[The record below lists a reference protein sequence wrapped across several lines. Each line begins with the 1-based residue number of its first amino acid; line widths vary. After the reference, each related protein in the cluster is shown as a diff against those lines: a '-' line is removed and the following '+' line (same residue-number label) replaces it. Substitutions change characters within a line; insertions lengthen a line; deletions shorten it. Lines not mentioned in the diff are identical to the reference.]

1 MIHTSARDSS
11 RTDEGSGG
19 VLFAIDER
27 ALCAPTLGHEGRQ
40 LLSES
45 TIESHFTSATNFW
58 VCAPSQRWDRAGA
71 SASIFQLR
79 VRWTARSFAIRTASR
94 TMQAAPGDGE
104 ASWIGTAMQN
114 TTGGATLQI
123 SA

>member
-1 MIHTSARDSS
+1 MNERVAHPARHGAQMHEVWEPT
-11 RTDEGSGG
+11 RQPGW
-19 VLFAIDER
+19 
-27 ALCAPTLGHEGRQ
+27 TLGHEGRQ

-45 TIESHFTSATNFW
+45 TIESRFTSATNFW
-58 VCAPSQRWDRAGA
+58 ACAPSQRWDRAGA
-71 SASIFQLR
+71 SASIFQPR
-79 VRWTARSFAIRTASR
+79 VRWTARSVAIRTASR

-114 TTGGATLQI
+114 TTGGETLQI